1 MAKKNTKLTEKNEV
15 ELKKMLAEM
24 REDLRATRF
33 ASAGARPKD
42 SSAHSKI
49 RKEIARVMYEL
60 GLRTKHAKN
69 SAVATEATA

>member
-60 GLRTKHAKN
+60 GIRSKN
-69 SAVATEATA
+69 SAVAPEATA

>member
-1 MAKKNTKLTEKNEV
+1 MAKNTKLTEKNAV

-42 SSAHSKI
+42 NNAHSKI
-49 RKEIARVMYEL
+49 RKEIARVLYEL
-60 GLRTKHAKN
+60 GIRAKRTSNASN
-69 SAVATEATA
+69 PAA

>member
-60 GLRTKHAKN
+60 GIRAKN
-69 SAVATEATA
+69 SAAAPEATA